1 MKHAYTKGPI
11 FQCRSVSKVIRK
23 KDFDA
28 HARLNGL
35 VTVCMSKED
44 NKVYG

>member
-1 MKHAYTKGPI
+1 MA
-11 FQCRSVSKVIRK
+11 K
-23 KDFDA
+23 KKIKNEQDNKKEYYNA

-35 VTVCMSKED
+35 VTVCMSKGN